1 MTVRHPRIK
10 TKVIQVHYRKNI
22 QKSPI
27 ILPMKLISVNILSNS
42 ILSSFR
48 TASLLQLLI
57 YYIVITIRQ
66 SMNKVDII
74 NGEMIYLG
82 LHKNEFLNFWNL
94 FKILFW
100 ANLHVFAILKI
111 TQNYIFIHCIHQYRI
126 LYISI
131 HF

>member
-82 LHKNEFLNFWNL
+82 LHKNEFLNF
-94 FKILFW
+94 
-100 ANLHVFAILKI
+100 
-111 TQNYIFIHCIHQYRI
+111 
-126 LYISI
+126 
-131 HF
+131 